1 MSSKQTIS
9 EEKELKKALKT
20 VKFWYKVLLD
30 TEYMND
36 LSNRIDF
43 KSAIN
48 IIKQHKKKMKGS

>member
-20 VKFWYKVLLD
+20 VKFWYRVLLE